1 MPWAAGAGLELEV
14 EPPPAVAALLR
25 TLGVACNSK
34 VLYVVRSAF
43 TDLPPSIL
51 RDERSQYLLDHEL
64 L

>member
-34 VLYVVRSAF
+34 VVWSHQHSQIPLRLY
-43 TDLPPSIL
+43 
-51 RDERSQYLLDHEL
+51 
-64 L
+64 

>member
-34 VLYVVRSAF
+34 VVWSDTAF

-51 RDERSQYLLDHEL
+51 RGERSQYLLHHEL

>member
-34 VLYVVRSAF
+34 VVWSDQHSQNHRF
-43 TDLPPSIL
+43 PSIYA
-51 RDERSQYLLDHEL
+51 ERGEKPIPS
-64 L
+64 

>member
-34 VLYVVRSAF
+34 VV
-43 TDLPPSIL
+43 
-51 RDERSQYLLDHEL
+51 
-64 L
+64 

>member
-34 VLYVVRSAF
+34 VLYCGQISIYRS
-43 TDLPPSIL
+43 PSIYT
-51 RDERSQYLLDHEL
+51 ER
-64 L
+64 